1 MSNAGDRQRIKRITH
16 AFGAADFTGVNR
28 CRQARLTDPVKSRGK
43 LANMELVLI
52 PSHAKPDH
60 IRMRFGDHG
69 IGNIFGSFGAQ
80 MANAGDD
87 IAANNTEIFLGIVNS
102 LDSLKTFVEPEGCF
116 SPGVGSYGIYFWVY
130 DKDAKR
136 LFAPTMQSVNCEH
149 GLMSERSR
157 VNCQLETI
165 I

>member
-1 MSNAGDRQRIKRITH
+1 MDFHGSNSRWCFVWVVFLALAGNLLS
-16 AFGAADFTGVNR
+16 ADNP
-28 CRQARLTDPVKSRGK
+28 QIQSLDPRGK
-43 LANMELVLI
+43 MHI
-52 PSHAKPDH
+52 P
-60 IRMRFGDHG
+60 I
-69 IGNIFGSFGAQ
+69 
-80 MANAGDD
+80 
-87 IAANNTEIFLGIVNS
+87 GIVNS